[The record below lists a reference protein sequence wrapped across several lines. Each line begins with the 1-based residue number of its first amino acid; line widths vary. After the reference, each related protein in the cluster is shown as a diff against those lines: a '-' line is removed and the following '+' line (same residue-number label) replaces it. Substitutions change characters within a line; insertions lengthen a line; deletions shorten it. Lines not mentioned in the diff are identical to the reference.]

1 MPTQAS
7 GTERNTMEK
16 ILFTKP
22 LVSIRTVPQTQ
33 PLPSPPFGAGMRFSA
48 ANLMVAASSS
58 LAPPANCLPEPPER
72 GHLGMQ
78 CDVSFVTK

>member
-1 MPTQAS
+1 
-7 GTERNTMEK
+7 
-16 ILFTKP
+16 
-22 LVSIRTVPQTQ
+22 
-33 PLPSPPFGAGMRFSA
+33 LPSPPFGAGMRFSA